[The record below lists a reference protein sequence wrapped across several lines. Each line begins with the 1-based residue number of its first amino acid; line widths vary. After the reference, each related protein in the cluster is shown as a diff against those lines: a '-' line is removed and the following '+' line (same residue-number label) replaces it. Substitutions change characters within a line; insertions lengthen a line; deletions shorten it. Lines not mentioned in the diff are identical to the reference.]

1 MTKPKLF
8 NNPFG
13 AVKLAKDEP
22 ALGPASKSGR
32 AAPPRHALEKPPEKR
47 SPPSEAEERRLFLES
62 MGEVAPVHQRAERI
76 SSKASSAL
84 PHLPS
89 EDDDVLA
96 ELSELVA
103 GETPFD
109 LSSSDAPM
117 EGSLV
122 RLDRRILEQ
131 LRAGDYAIQGQ
142 LDLHGLT
149 RTEAKAAL
157 EKFVVAA
164 HHAGKCCMLVVHGRG
179 LPTSRASSCSAVTAL
194 VAP

>member
-1 MTKPKLF
+1 
-8 NNPFG
+8 
-13 AVKLAKDEP
+13 
-22 ALGPASKSGR
+22 
-32 AAPPRHALEKPPEKR
+32 
-47 SPPSEAEERRLFLES
+47 
-62 MGEVAPVHQRAERI
+62 MGEVAPVRQRAARI
-76 SSKASSAL
+76 SSEASPAL
-84 PHLPS
+84 PHLSS

-131 LRAGDYAIQGQ
+131 LRAGDYAIRGQ
-142 LDLHGLT
+142 LDLHGLS
-149 RTEAKAAL
+149 RTETKAAL